1 MNNKIKT
8 NNKSKYLIGLGLIS
22 SLLSSCDMLI
32 HFPSADK
39 SSNFNS
45 IANSIAPSYNYDI
58 KRYDYLQ
65 FKDNSIYSAYKDEAI
80 SLYQNLYG
88 ACKNVL
94 ENNADYNSQVICQ
107 IKYENLDVV
116 KAVYF
121 SFLHNNPEFYF
132 LKNGFQY
139 TMGVIDGM
147 FCDVINVLFD
157 DEYISSSVRAT
168 YNTKIENY
176 KNGFLSKFQSVNNS
190 SNVTKARFIH
200 DYICD
205 STYYEYVDGTPST
218 NKHAHNILGAI
229 DNDNSTGSVCEGYA
243 KTYQLLSDLV
253 EIETITVVGISE
265 NVGHMWNYTKNITS
279 WYGVDVT
286 WDDGKPE
293 SAKYKYCLANSQTM
307 NVKHT
312 VGSSLITADVNNFQV
327 PVPNLAN

>member
-8 NNKSKYLIGLGLIS
+8 NNKFKYLIGLWLIS

-157 DEYISSSVRAT
+157 DEYISSSVRAV
-168 YNTKIENY
+168 YNEKIQNY
-176 KNGFLSKFQSVNNS
+176 KEGFLIAFEPIKNAGDITQSF
-190 SNVTKARFIH
+190 FIH
-200 DYICD
+200 DYVCE
-205 STYYEYVDGTPST
+205 STYYEYINKSPST
-218 NKHAHNILGAI
+218 KIQAHNIIGVI
-229 DNDNSTGSVCEGYA
+229 DNDSSTGSVCEGYA
-243 KTYQLLSDLV
+243 KTYQLLCDLV
-253 EIETITVVGISE
+253 GIETITVVGQISDG
-265 NVGHMWNYTKNITS
+265 VGHMWNYTKHIFS
-279 WYGVDVT
+279 CYGVDTT
-286 WDDGKPE
+286 WDGGNFE
-293 SAKYKYCLANSQTM
+293 SVTHKYCLANRKTM
-307 NVKHT
+307 DEDHIVDD
-312 VGSSLITADVNNFQV
+312 SSINAESFQV
-327 PVPNLAN
+327 PVPDLAN